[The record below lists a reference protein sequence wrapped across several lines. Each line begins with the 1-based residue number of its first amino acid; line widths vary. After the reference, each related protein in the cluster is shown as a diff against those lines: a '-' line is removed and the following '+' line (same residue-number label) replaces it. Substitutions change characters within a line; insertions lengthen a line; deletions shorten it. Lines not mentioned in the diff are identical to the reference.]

1 MESLG
6 RTERTGCNF
15 KIDNVVNIEETNID
29 EELLSYL
36 KEVKAVVD
44 RLLEIDDVLFIVKN
58 CRGVLKLIVS
68 NSLTGK
74 KFRSLIT
81 KGCENGFNEMPLVN
95 SHPYVRAY
103 HTAIEVLKLNELD
116 KWDANDQME
125 KLNEAVTMVRDECR
139 SKAMRQQMRKLDNA
153 KRVRSKGAKKLIES
167 LKNKYARLE
176 VVRLDL
182 SYRAGKYI
190 DLEEFTDAL
199 ADVKKDWEIFR
210 QDLVSGVSLP
220 RAVGFL
226 AKLEYGLLSGFHF
239 HIVVIYDGSCH
250 REDITLAKMLG
261 EHWCNHVVTGG
272 EGRYYNCNRH
282 KEDYRYLGI
291 GTLNYYDHSKY
302 SALVNLVL
310 EYMVKT
316 DYVLA
321 SEAPGERIWFRSA
334 DKIPKNI
341 KRLGR
346 PRKLNPQPC

>member
-1 MESLG
+1 MGSLG
-6 RTERTGCNF
+6 RDKRTECDF
-15 KIDNVVNIEETNID
+15 KIDNVLNNEEAD
-29 EELLSYL
+29 VDKELLSYV

-44 RLLEIDDVLFIVKN
+44 RLLEIDDVLFVVKN
-58 CRGVLKLIVS
+58 CKGVLKLIVS

-74 KFRSLIT
+74 KFKSLIT
-81 KGCENGFNEMPLVN
+81 KGYNNGFNNIPLVN

-103 HTAIEVLKLNELD
+103 HTAIENLNLNELD
-116 KWDANDQME
+116 KWDPNDQMVR
-125 KLNEAVTMVRDECR
+125 LNAAVTMIRDECS
-139 SKAMRQQMRKLDNA
+139 SKSMRQHMRKLDNA

-167 LKNKYARLE
+167 LKNKHARLE

-182 SYRAGKYI
+182 SYREGKYI
-190 DLEEFTDAL
+190 DLEEFTVAL
-199 ADVKKDWEIFR
+199 EDVKKDWEKFR
-210 QDLVSGVSLP
+210 YDLASEVSLP
-220 RAVGFL
+220 SAVGYL

-239 HIVVIYDGSCH
+239 HVIVIYDGSKH

-261 EHWCNHVVTGG
+261 EHWINQVVTGG

-282 KEDYRYLGI
+282 KKNYRYLGI
-291 GTLNYYDHSKY
+291 GTLDYYDHAKY

-334 DKIPKNI
+334 DKIPKSL

-346 PRKLNPQPC
+346 PRKLNRQPC

>member
-6 RTERTGCNF
+6 RTERTGYNF
-15 KIDNVVNIEETNID
+15 KIDSVVNIEETNID
-29 EELLSYL
+29 KELLSYL

-44 RLLEIDDVLFIVKN
+44 RLLEIDDALFVVKN
-58 CRGVLKLIVS
+58 CKGVLKLIDS
-68 NSLTGK
+68 NSLTAK
-74 KFRSLIT
+74 KFKSLIT
-81 KGCENGFNEMPLVN
+81 KCCKNGFNNTPLVN

-103 HTAIEVLKLNELD
+103 HTAIENINLNELD
-116 KWDANDQME
+116 KWDPNDQMVR
-125 KLNEAVTMVRDECR
+125 LNAAVTMIRDECR
-139 SKAMRQQMRKLDNA
+139 SKAMRQHMRKLDNA
-153 KRVRSKGAKKLIES
+153 KKVRSKGAKKLIES

-182 SYRAGKYI
+182 SYRSGKYI

-199 ADVKKDWEIFR
+199 AGVKNDWEKFR
-210 QDLVSGVSLP
+210 HDLASEVSLP
-220 RAVGFL
+220 STVGYL

-239 HIVVIYDGSCH
+239 HVVVIYDGSKH
-250 REDITLAKMLG
+250 REDITLANMLG
-261 EHWCNHVVTGG
+261 EHWINHVVTGG

-282 KEDYRYLGI
+282 KTNYRYLGI
-291 GTLNYYDHSKY
+291 GTLNHYDHAKY

-346 PRKLNPQPC
+346 PRKLNL

>member
-1 MESLG
+1 MKSL
-6 RTERTGCNF
+6 RSNERSECKF
-15 KIDNVVNIEETNID
+15 KIDNIVNIEETNID
-29 EELLSYL
+29 KELLSYL
-36 KEVKAVVD
+36 KEVKAVID
-44 RLLEIDDVLFIVKN
+44 RLLEIDDVLFVVKN
-58 CRGVLKLIVS
+58 CKGVLNLIVS

-74 KFRSLIT
+74 KFISLIT
-81 KGCENGFNEMPLVN
+81 KGCKNGFNKIPLVN

-103 HTAIEVLKLNELD
+103 HTAIERLKLNELN
-116 KWDANDQME
+116 KWDPNDQMVR
-125 KLNEAVTMVRDECR
+125 LNAAVTMIRDECR
-139 SKAMRQQMRKLDNA
+139 SEAMRQHMRKLDNT

-167 LKNKYARLE
+167 LRSRYARLE
-176 VVRLDL
+176 VVRIDL

-190 DLEEFTDAL
+190 DLEEFADAL
-199 ADVKKDWEIFR
+199 EEVKRDWEKFR
-210 QDLVSGVSLP
+210 YDLASEVSLP
-220 RAVGFL
+220 SAVGYL

-239 HIVVIYDGSCH
+239 HVVVIYDGSKH

-261 EHWCNHVVTGG
+261 EHWVYQVVTGG

-282 KEDYRYLGI
+282 KKKYRYLGI
-291 GTLNYYDHSKY
+291 GTLNYYDHAKY

-334 DKIPKNI
+334 DKIPKSL

-346 PRKLNPQPC
+346 PRKLNRQPC